1 MIPKLIQP
9 YFKIAHQAKDGD
21 NSVIEGILMCCNAND
36 FEILVVGKIKHG
48 LFSKMFLYPE
58 NGKTVLEVRCKYC
71 GKIISVFNSSF
82 DGYSQCEMKGKNI
95 CVSTKPVDCL
105 KCQNKSFSVAIKY
118 EYPNIQELQELEI
131 SDTDNAF
138 TWIWITLECN
148 NCGSRYKNF
157 IDCETT

>member
-9 YFKIAHQAKDGD
+9 YFKIINQTKDRD
-21 NSVIEGILMCCNAND
+21 NSVIEGILTCCNEND

-58 NGKTVLEVRCKYC
+58 DDRTVLEVRCKKC

-82 DGYSQCEMKGKNI
+82 DGYGQYGMKKKNI
-95 CVSTKPVDCL
+95 CVSTQPIDCL
-105 KCQNKSFSVAIKY
+105 KCQNESFSVAIKY
-118 EYPNIQELQELEI
+118 EYPDIQELQELEI

-138 TWIWITLECN
+138 TWIWITLKCN
-148 NCGSRYKNF
+148 KCGTKYKNF
-157 IDCETT
+157 VDCETT